1 MINLGKMK
9 IQRRIISLLLLALFI
24 SACDNESSETP
35 EHDGSELIGI
45 WTVTSAVAANCDDPD
60 ENGSFA
66 TVCTTIDCLKV
77 EFKADGT
84 FVSTDLEDG
93 VTTNNNGTYTVSG
106 DQLTI
111 TEGTDVQVATFGIN
125 NGTLTLQGNEIETG
139 CDVSTTLA
147 KDS

>member
-9 IQRRIISLLLLALFI
+9 IQKRLIGLLLLTLFF
-24 SACDNESSETP
+24 SACDNEPSDTP
-35 EHDGSELIGI
+35 ESDGSELIGI
-45 WTVTSAVAANCDDPD
+45 WTVTSAIAANCDDPD

-66 TVCTTIDCLKV
+66 AVCTTIDCLKV

-111 TEGTDVQVATFGIN
+111 TEGMDVQVATFAID
-125 NGTLTLQGNEIETG
+125 NGTLTLQGNEVETG
-139 CDVSTTLA
+139 CDVTTTLSR
-147 KDS
+147 DS